1 MSVPAIAK
9 EFKVSAPDGVMIS
22 AQACGKAGGGE
33 IVFIHGLMQCHLSWA
48 KQVESSLGNEFRL
61 VTYDVRG
68 HGGSDK
74 TLDASLY
81 GAPERFADELNAVMA
96 AAGLQRPTLVGWS
109 FGTRIIADYL
119 LKYGAGRIAAINL
132 VAPILS
138 QDANHFGSGIEHVMK
153 ARDDDYV
160 TSVTATRAFLRS
172 CFAKQPTQ
180 EEFETMLVFNAN
192 VPVKVRQWM
201 RRATS
206 DADAVQAMLKSLD
219 LPVLI
224 THGVKDQLPSV
235 RLSQWLATIIPGARL
250 SLYQEAGHAPFFE
263 EPERFN
269 AELAELVRDAKSHRS
284 DVG

>member
-1 MSVPAIAK
+1 MVSDWPAWVKSAPRLSCQGVFDCQSTGLLTLTLSDAVVVEVVLLASSPRVDAGWLTGGSTPDVEAPAAVEPAAIA
-9 EFKVSAPDGVMIS
+9 
-22 AQACGKAGGGE
+22 
-33 IVFIHGLMQCHLSWA
+33 
-48 KQVESSLGNEFRL
+48 
-61 VTYDVRG
+61 
-68 HGGSDK
+68 
-74 TLDASLY
+74 
-81 GAPERFADELNAVMA
+81 A
-96 AAGLQRPTLVGWS
+96 ALKRPTLVGWS

-138 QDANHFGSGIEHVMK
+138 QDPSHFGPGIEHVMK

-172 CFAKQPTQ
+172 CFAKQPAQ

-201 RRATS
+201 RRASS
-206 DADAVQAMLKSLD
+206 DADVVQAMLKSLD

-235 RLSQWLATIIPGARL
+235 RLSQWLATIIPRARL

-263 EPERFN
+263 EPARFN
-269 AELAELVRDAKSHRS
+269 RELAELVRDAKSDRS